1 MSNQITPGRIGK
13 WVAWTVLGILA
24 FSALMGSFY
33 INSEYERTVETRLGE
48 INGEVTGP
56 GLQFKAPFVDS
67 AHTADIRI
75 SEINYP
81 GEVTAS
87 YDGQTINIDIT
98 INHQILENSV
108 QTLYSDFGS
117 NYNYSDRILRKMAI
131 DRIKGLIGTYKIEEF
146 MPNRGFHE
154 LATSEKVKAEAA
166 KYGVNIL
173 DIQLS
178 NFEFDPRFK
187 NRLQKVA
194 DARARASEEEQ
205 KAREAGFAADKR
217 IEQERGEAES
227 KKLAADAQAHKIRV
241 ESEQQAAA
249 IQREGEAQAAAELA
263 KGEAKAA
270 AIKAQLEALEKGG
283 QNLVEL
289 TKAEAMKN
297 WDGVYSPET
306 VISSGGNG
314 TPGFIPFMNYNELL
328 KGKKN

>member
-1 MSNQITPGRIGK
+1 MDAQVKNVIKI
-13 WVAWTVLGILA
+13 VAWVVVGIIA
-24 FSALMGSFY
+24 FSAAMGSFY

-98 INHQILENSV
+98 INHQILEDSV

-146 MPNRGFHE
+146 MPNR
-154 LATSEKVKAEAA
+154 EKIRQEALQIVKKEAN

-187 NRLQKVA
+187 GRLQKVA

-217 IEQERGEAES
+217 IEVERGEAES
-227 KKLAADAQAHKIRV
+227 KKLAAEAQAFKIRV

-249 IQREGEAQAAAELA
+249 IQREGEAQAASELA
-263 KGEAKAA
+263 KGQAKAE

-283 QNLVEL
+283 SNLVEL

-297 WDGVYSPET
+297 WDGVYSPDT

-328 KGKKN
+328 KGKGKN